1 MRRALIL
8 GLWLAAASAPAQ
20 DGVFGN
26 ALHLIRPCRI
36 LDTRITVQ
44 GVTMANRFV
53 TAAGFTGVGA
63 LHDGELRRYF
73 VMCGA
78 TCYDDLSRRP
88 VGFHAT
94 AILVTVTAVGATG
107 PGHMTLYDSTLDDP
121 WSANYRGAPF
131 VSTINFQAGAAVATT
146 TVVELGQDQGYSVG
160 DAFLPDLAIRATVSG
175 GGTVHLVLDIVGV
188 YFASTM
194 PVQP

>member
-36 LDTRITVQ
+36 LDTRITVP

-53 TAAGFTGVGA
+53 AAIGFSGVGA
-63 LHDGELRRYF
+63 LHDGEMRRYF

-88 VGFHAT
+88 VAFHAT

-107 PGHMTLYDSTLDDP
+107 PGHLTLYDSTLDDP
-121 WSANYRGAPF
+121 SSTNYWGVPL
-131 VSTINFQAGAAVATT
+131 VSTINFQPIAAIATT
-146 TVVELGQDQGYSVG
+146 TVVQLGQDQGYNVG
-160 DAFLPDLAIRATVSG
+160 DVFLPDLAIRATVSG
-175 GGTVHLVLDIVGV
+175 GGTVHLVLDVVGV
-188 YFASTM
+188 YFASTT